1 MGTKGFSTPLATLH
15 KFNGWS
21 DVLSGHAA
29 AGNDDGLKDLNFT
42 IGYATKSLGEAMLV
56 YHKFDSVKNDVD
68 FGSEIDLLYKKKLA
82 PKVTLLVKAAL
93 YNNESNSALLDTNKY
108 WVMTSIGL

>member
-1 MGTKGFSTPLATLH
+1 
-15 KFNGWS
+15 
-21 DVLSGHAA
+21 
-29 AGNDDGLKDLNFT
+29 
-42 IGYATKSLGEAMLV
+42 MLV

-93 YNNESNSALLDTNKY
+93 YNNESNSALLDANKY